1 MKKCFVIS
9 PIGQEGSDIRKH
21 ADYVFE
27 KLIEPAV
34 KECGMEAFR
43 SDHLDRPGWITDQV
57 FEEIYTANVCIADL
71 SFGNPNVFYELGVAQ
86 SSNRPVIT
94 LIEKGQAIPFDM
106 RDFRCIE
113 YECEQTGEENEF
125 YVEKIVHYI
134 KEYEESDFV
143 VKDLFAGI
151 RKPVIMAEDFVL
163 EKLRDRAELYEKA
176 IGLIGRA
183 AYVSDTTWGTMP
195 RKPTAKEEKIR
206 VAYRQASEA
215 AIQNGVIY
223 RDLFSSTLK
232 RADEIK
238 SIMETYKD
246 WPNYE
251 ARCIEGIGADLPVV
265 DFLLTDTNEILF
277 SHVTFR
283 GAMPVP
289 MYVYIRSETLAEF
302 YSGLFN
308 ECWVFAEA
316 SRVVQKLH

>member
-9 PIGQEGSDIRKH
+9 PIGHEGSDVRKH
-21 ADYVFE
+21 ADQVFSQ
-27 KLIEPAV
+27 LIEPAV

-57 FEEIYTANVCIADL
+57 FEEIYTSNVCIADL
-71 SFGNPNVFYELGVAQ
+71 TFGNPNVFYELGVAQ

-94 LIEKGQAIPFDM
+94 LIEKGQVIPFDM

-113 YECEQTGEENEF
+113 YECEMTEEANRC

-134 KEYEESDFV
+134 KEYEEDDFV

-151 RKPVIMAEDFVL
+151 RKTIAPQEEFAVER
-163 EKLRDRAELYEKA
+163 LRDRCELYQKA
-176 IGLIGRA
+176 VELIARA
-183 AYVSDTTWGTMP
+183 AYVSDTTWGMTP
-195 RKPTAKEEKIR
+195 RKPTAKEEQLR
-206 VAYRQASEA
+206 LAYRQASEA
-215 AIQNGVIY
+215 AIQNGVMY

-238 SIMETYKD
+238 TIMDTYKD

-251 ARCIEGIGADLPVV
+251 ARCIEGIGADLPVI
-265 DFLLTDTNEILF
+265 DFLLTDTNEMLF

-283 GAMPVP
+283 GAVPVP
-289 MYVYIRSETLAEF
+289 TYVYIRSETLSEF
-302 YSGLFN
+302 YAGLFN

-316 SRVVQKLH
+316 SKVLH